1 MKSFWVKVLIG
12 LGLGL
17 TFLLFQNFT
26 PVQRKKQKIDFNA
39 AIESS
44 THEADSIED
53 QFSKVQQR
61 EKVTNHGL
69 VPLGS
74 RMNRVKIDGTSE
86 NISVSG
92 EIPRGASGERR
103 PANRV
108 DKNKMIE
115 EELRAKDQ

>member
-1 MKSFWVKVLIG
+1 MKSFWVKLVIG
-12 LGLGL
+12 VSLLL

-26 PVQRKKQKIDFNA
+26 PSQKKKQKIDFNT

-44 THEADSIED
+44 SQEADQIED
-53 QFSKVQQR
+53 QFSKVQER
-61 EKVTNHGL
+61 DKVTNEGL

-74 RMNRVKIDGTSE
+74 KMNRVKIDGTGE

-92 EIPRGASGERR
+92 EIPRGASGGRR

-108 DKNKMIE
+108 DQNKMIE

>member
-1 MKSFWVKVLIG
+1 MKSFWVKVLVG
-12 LGLGL
+12 LSLLL

-26 PVQRKKQKIDFNA
+26 PMQKKKQKIDFNS

-44 THEADSIED
+44 SQEADQIED
-53 QFSKVQQR
+53 QFSKLQNR
-61 EKVTNHGL
+61 DRVTNEGL

-74 RMNRVKIDGTSE
+74 KMNRIKIDGTSE

-92 EIPRGASGERR
+92 EIPRGAPGDRR

-108 DKNKMIE
+108 DKDKMIE
-115 EELRAKDQ
+115 EELRAKDR